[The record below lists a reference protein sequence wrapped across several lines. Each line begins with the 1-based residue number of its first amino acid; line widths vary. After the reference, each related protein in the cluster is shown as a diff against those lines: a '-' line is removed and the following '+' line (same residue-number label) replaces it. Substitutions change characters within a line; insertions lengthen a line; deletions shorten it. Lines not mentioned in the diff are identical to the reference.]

1 MAAKIAKTAIIRR
14 RIRRDVQTRKRQENP
29 SEHMAMLAGLILVAF
44 LVMNFFEPK
53 KFPQAT
59 FNAIRKTDGK
69 GDKDRYLVI
78 YPNMRA
84 ALLVSTDGEIA
95 VVDGGQEIASSS
107 GEVFDPFYNKRDR
120 RHHFDGATQVFYA
133 LEAVKPDLKS
143 ERATNFALMRTPYND
158 GRSIS
163 NAQVITVT
171 DIQGTAAPVVTNIE
185 NAETMAIIKGTHPV
199 WKTLR
204 YVGFNY

>member
-1 MAAKIAKTAIIRR
+1 MAVKIAKTAIIRR

-84 ALLVSTDGEIA
+84 ALLVSTHPSTSCDARQTTQMNFRGRL
-95 VVDGGQEIASSS
+95 DLHQEL
-107 GEVFDPFYNKRDR
+107 RDFR
-120 RHHFDGATQVFYA
+120 GHRHSKIF
-133 LEAVKPDLKS
+133 
-143 ERATNFALMRTPYND
+143 
-158 GRSIS
+158 
-163 NAQVITVT
+163 
-171 DIQGTAAPVVTNIE
+171 
-185 NAETMAIIKGTHPV
+185 
-199 WKTLR
+199 
-204 YVGFNY
+204 

>member
-1 MAAKIAKTAIIRR
+1 MAVKIAKTAIIRR
-14 RIRRDVQTRKRQENP
+14 RIRRDVQASKRQQNP
-29 SEHMAMLAGLILVAF
+29 SEHMAILAGLILLGFFV
-44 LVMNFFEPK
+44 LHFFEPK
-53 KFPQAT
+53 KFPQAS

-78 YPNMRA
+78 YPNMKA
-84 ALLVSTDGEIA
+84 ALLVSTDGDIS
-95 VVDGGQEIASSS
+95 VVDGHEEIANSL

-120 RHHFDGATQVFYA
+120 RHHFEGATQVFYA

-143 ERATNFALMRTPYND
+143 DRATNFALMRSPYND
-158 GRSIS
+158 GRSIP

-185 NAETMAIIKGTHPV
+185 NTETAAIIKGTHPV
-199 WKTLR
+199 WKTVR
-204 YVGFNY
+204 YVGI